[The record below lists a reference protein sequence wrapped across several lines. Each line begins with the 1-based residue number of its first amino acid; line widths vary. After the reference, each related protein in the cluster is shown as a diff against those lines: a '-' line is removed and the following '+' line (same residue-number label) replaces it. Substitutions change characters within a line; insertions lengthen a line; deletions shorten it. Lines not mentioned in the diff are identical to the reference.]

1 MNNPI
6 RQAQDKPR
14 IVLFDASALVH
25 RAFHAFAH
33 GRQLTISKTGEVTS
47 AVFGFT
53 NILLKVLSDVKP
65 DCYAIA
71 FDRKGPT
78 FRHEMSVEY
87 KAHRPPTPP
96 ELIAQLSRVRQ
107 LVDAFDMP
115 VFEQQG
121 YEADDLLGT
130 LARRAEAAGAEV
142 IIVTGDADAMQ
153 LVDDDVKVMYPRQGG
168 TFSDTILYDAAAV
181 TGKFGVPPHRVADYK
196 GLVGDPS
203 DNIKGVPGIGPKT
216 AVKLLTEF
224 DGIDEI
230 YKNIELIRPEKVREV
245 LRREEAAAR
254 ESLKLATI
262 VTDLPIEFNIE
273 ACNCARFE
281 REKVI
286 PLLRELEF
294 TSLINRLPKIATVAG
309 GQDTGGRDRV
319 SPLQAI
325 QPGGRPSG
333 SPLPMTPPPPQPSIE
348 CQYTLVDTPEKL
360 AHLAKK
366 LAKAEKFALDTETTS
381 LDTLTAELVGLSL
394 ATAPG
399 ESYYVPVGHVGVEGA
414 QLELFEVKKALGG
427 ILADKKILK
436 IAHNAKFDL
445 QVLQTA
451 GFSVAG
457 LDFDTMLAAH
467 LLGEKAPGLKNLAAT
482 RLNVEMTPITEL
494 IGEGKNQICI
504 SRCGLKQTADYS
516 CADADMTFRL
526 AQQLEPEL
534 KNLNQ
539 WKLFSEVEMPLVPV
553 IMDMERAGIAIDTEK
568 LGDMARQIATQLVAL
583 EDEIHALAGH
593 DFNIASPKQLGD
605 VLFSELHLPSGRKTK
620 TGYCT
625 DAAVLDELKD
635 EHAIVRKILEYRTL
649 TKLKSTY
656 VDVLPTM
663 VSTCDGRLHTSFN
676 QARTATGRLSSS
688 DPNLQNIPVRGELG
702 REIRKAFVA
711 PPGYVLLAAD
721 YSQIDLRA
729 LAHLSGDPD
738 LIAAFQHDED
748 IHTATAMRLYNLPK
762 EQITSDMRRFAKTIN
777 FGVIYGMSEFGLV
790 QATEL
795 TRAESSQFIT
805 KYFERY
811 PGVKAYLEA
820 TKEQARSSGYVE
832 TILGRRRYIPEIN
845 ASNRQVREAAERMA
859 INMPVQGTSADIIKV
874 AMLHVRREMDARK
887 MKSKLLLQVHDEL
900 IFEVPQSE
908 LIFMSEMAPRLMAA
922 ALKLAV
928 PLKVDMKYG
937 ANWGAME

>member
-1 MNNPI
+1 MTDPPKP
-6 RQAQDKPR
+6 AASKPR

-25 RAFHAFAH
+25 RAYHAFAH
-33 GRQLTISKTGEVTS
+33 GRQLTNSKTGEVTS

-53 NILLKVLSDVKP
+53 NILLKVLADLKP
-65 DCYAIA
+65 NCYAIA

-78 FRHEMSVEY
+78 FRHDMSPEY
-87 KAHRPPTPP
+87 KAHRPPTPT
-96 ELIAQLSRVRQ
+96 ELITQLGRVHE
-107 LVDAFDMP
+107 LVEAFDMP
-115 VFEQQG
+115 IFEQQG
-121 YEADDLLGT
+121 YEADDLLGSV
-130 LARRAEAAGAEV
+130 ARKAEAAGAEV

-153 LVDDDVKVMYPRQGG
+153 LVDDDVKVLYPKPGG
-168 TFSDTILYDAAAV
+168 TFSDTILYDAMAV

-196 GLVGDPS
+196 ALVGDPS
-203 DNIKGVPGIGPKT
+203 DNIGGVPGVGPKT

-224 DGIDEI
+224 DGIEEI
-230 YKNIELIRPEKVREV
+230 FRNIELIKPEKLREL
-245 LRREEAAAR
+245 LRKEENAAR
-254 ESLKLATI
+254 QSLKLATI
-262 VTDLPIEFNIE
+262 VTDLPIDFDINKCEICRLN
-273 ACNCARFE
+273 
-281 REKVI
+281 REKAI

-294 TSLINRLPKIATVAG
+294 TTLINRLPKTDSAGDAVTQATPS
-309 GQDTGGRDRV
+309 QV
-319 SPLQAI
+319 S
-325 QPGGRPSG
+325 QP
-333 SPLPMTPPPPQPSIE
+333 TIE
-348 CQYTLVDTPEKL
+348 CQYTLVDTTEKL
-360 AHLAKK
+360 EHLAKS
-366 LAKAEKFALDTETTS
+366 LAKDERFALDTETTS
-381 LDTLTAELVGLSL
+381 LDALTAELVGLSI
-394 ATAPG
+394 APTAG
-399 ESYYVPVGHVGVEGA
+399 ESYYLPVGHVGVEGA
-414 QLELFEVKKALGG
+414 QLELSEVKRMLGP
-427 ILADKKILK
+427 ILADKKIPK

-445 QVLQTA
+445 QIMQTA
-451 GFSVAG
+451 GFVING

-467 LLGEKAPGLKNLAAT
+467 LLGEKAPGLKNLAST
-482 RLNVEMTPITEL
+482 RLHVEMTPITEL
-494 IGEGKNQICI
+494 IGEGKSQICI
-504 SRCGLKQTADYS
+504 SRCGLKETSDYS

-526 AQQLEPEL
+526 ANNLEPEL
-534 KNLNQ
+534 KKQNQ
-539 WKLFSEVEMPLVPV
+539 WRLFSEVEMPLVPV
-553 IMDMERAGIAIDTEK
+553 IMDMERAGIALDIDK
-568 LGDMARQIATQLVAL
+568 LNEMAVQIARQLVAL
-583 EDEIHALAGH
+583 EDEILALAGH

-605 VLFSELHLPSGRKTK
+605 VLFGELHLPSGRKTK

-635 EHAIVRKILEYRTL
+635 EHAIVRKVLDYRTL
-649 TKLKSTY
+649 AKLKSTY

-663 VSTCDGRLHTSFN
+663 VSACDGRLHTSFN

-738 LIAAFQHDED
+738 LIAAFKHDED

-762 EQITSDMRRFAKTIN
+762 EQITPVMRRFAKTIN
-777 FGVIYGMSEFGLV
+777 FGVIYGMSDYGLE

-795 TRAESSQFIT
+795 TRAQSSEFIT

-811 PGVKAYLEA
+811 PGVKSYLEA
-820 TKEQARSSGYVE
+820 TKEQARSRGYVE

-874 AMLHVRREMDARK
+874 AMLHVIREMNRRK
-887 MKSKLLLQVHDEL
+887 LQSRLLLQVHDEL
-900 IFEVPQSE
+900 IFEVPQHE

-922 ALKLAV
+922 AVELAV

-937 ANWGAME
+937 TNWGEME

>member
-1 MNNPI
+1 MS
-6 RQAQDKPR
+6 KHR

-25 RAFHAFAH
+25 RAYHAFAH

-53 NILLKVLSDVKP
+53 NILLRVLADVKP

-78 FRHEMSVEY
+78 FRHEMSVDY

-107 LVDAFDMP
+107 MVEAFDMP
-115 VFEQQG
+115 IFEQQG
-121 YEADDLLGT
+121 YEADDLLGS
-130 LARRAEAAGAEV
+130 LARRAEAAGADV

-153 LVDDDVKVMYPRQGG
+153 LVDDSVKVLYPKTGG
-168 TFSDTILYDAAAV
+168 TFSDTILYDTEAV
-181 TGKFGVPPHRVADYK
+181 AGKFGVPPHRVADYK

-224 DGIDEI
+224 DGIEEI
-230 YKNIELIRPEKVREV
+230 YKNIELIRPEKVRE
-245 LRREEAAAR
+245 LLKREEAAAR

-262 VTDLPIEFNIE
+262 VTDLPIEFSIE
-273 ACNCARFE
+273 ACKIDRFE

-294 TSLINRLPKIATVAG
+294 TSLITRLPKIATMAG
-309 GQDTGGRDRV
+309 TADD
-319 SPLQAI
+319 
-325 QPGGRPSG
+325 GGRPKE
-333 SPLPMTPPPPQPSIE
+333 SPLPQTTTYPSPPSIE
-348 CQYTLVDTPEKL
+348 CVYTLVDTPEKL
-360 AHLAKK
+360 AHLAKR

-381 LDTLTAELVGLSL
+381 LDTLTAELVGISIS
-394 ATAPG
+394 TAPG
-399 ESYYVPVGHVGVEGA
+399 ESYYLPVGHVGVEGA
-414 QLELFEVKKALGG
+414 QLELFEVKKTLGP

-451 GFSVAG
+451 GFAVNG
-457 LDFDTMLAAH
+457 VDFDTMLAAH

-482 RLNVEMTPITEL
+482 RLHVEMTPITDL
-494 IGEGKNQICI
+494 IGEGKSQICI
-504 SRCGLKQTADYS
+504 SRCALKETADYS

-534 KNLNQ
+534 NEQNQ

-553 IMDMERAGIAIDTEK
+553 IMDMERAGIAIDNEK
-568 LGDMARQIATQLVAL
+568 LGDMARRIATQLVAI
-583 EDEIHALAGH
+583 EDEIHAMAGH

-625 DAAVLDELKD
+625 DAGVLDELKD
-635 EHAIVRKILEYRTL
+635 EHAIVRKILEFRTL
-649 TKLKSTY
+649 SKLKSTY

-663 VSTCDGRLHTSFN
+663 VSVCDGRLHTSFN
-676 QARTATGRLSSS
+676 QARTVTGRLSSS

-702 REIRKAFVA
+702 REIRKAFIA

-729 LAHLSGDPD
+729 LAHLSGDDD

-748 IHTATAMRLYNLPK
+748 IHMATAMSLYNLPK

-777 FGVIYGMSEFGLV
+777 FGVIYGMSDYGLE

-795 TRAESSQFIT
+795 TRAQSSEFIT
-805 KYFERY
+805 KYFERF

-820 TKEQARSSGYVE
+820 TKEQARSRGFVE

-874 AMLHVRREMDARK
+874 AMLHVRREMDCRK

-937 ANWGAME
+937 SNWGEME

>member
-1 MNNPI
+1 MTSPI
-6 RQAQDKPR
+6 EQVQGKPR
-14 IVLFDASALVH
+14 IALFDASALVH

-53 NILLKVLSDVKP
+53 NILLKVLADLKP

-96 ELIAQLSRVRQ
+96 ELIAQLGRVRQ

-153 LVDDDVKVMYPRQGG
+153 LVDDDVKVMYPKPGG

-181 TGKFGVPPHRVADYK
+181 TGKFGVPPNRVADYK
-196 GLVGDPS
+196 ALVGDPS

-216 AVKLLTEF
+216 AVNLLTEF

-230 YKNIELIRPEKVREV
+230 YKNIEMVRPEKVREL

-254 ESLKLATI
+254 QSLTLATI
-262 VTDLPIEFNIE
+262 VTDLPIEFSIE

-294 TSLINRLPKIATVAG
+294 TSLIARLPKIAVMGGTAG
-309 GQDTGGRDRV
+309 GEVGIVGRRDPSASLRINA
-319 SPLQAI
+319 SPLQA
-325 QPGGRPSG
+325 PPS
-333 SPLPMTPPPPQPSIE
+333 PQPSIE
-348 CQYTLVDTPEKL
+348 CQYILVDTQEKL
-360 AHLAKK
+360 AQLAKR
-366 LAKAEKFALDTETTS
+366 LAKVDRFALDTETTS

-394 ATAPG
+394 AAAPG
-399 ESYYVPVGHVGVEGA
+399 ESYYLPVGHVGVEGA
-414 QLELFEVKKALGG
+414 QLELSEVKKALGG

-445 QVLQTA
+445 QVLQTS
-451 GFSVAG
+451 GFTVNG
-457 LDFDTMLAAH
+457 LEFDTMLAAH
-467 LLGEKAPGLKNLAAT
+467 LLGEKAPGLKNLASIH
-482 RLNVEMTPITEL
+482 LSVEMTPITEL
-494 IGEGKNQICI
+494 IGEGKSQICI
-504 SRCGLKQTADYS
+504 SRCGLKETADYS

-534 KNLNQ
+534 RNQNQ

-553 IMDMERAGIAIDTEK
+553 IMDMERAGVALDIEK
-568 LGDMARQIATQLVAL
+568 LGEMAQQIDTQLAAL
-583 EDEIHALAGH
+583 QEEIHTLAGH

-649 TKLKSTY
+649 AKLKSTY

-663 VSTCDGRLHTSFN
+663 VSACDGRLHTSFN
-676 QARTATGRLSSS
+676 QARTVTGRLSSS

-738 LIAAFQHDED
+738 LIAAFRHDED
-748 IHTATAMRLYNLPK
+748 IHTATAMRLYSLQK

-777 FGVIYGMSEFGLV
+777 FGVIYGMSGYGLE

-795 TRAESSQFIT
+795 SREESQKFIAA
-805 KYFERY
+805 YFERY
-811 PGVKAYLEA
+811 PGVKAYMEA
-820 TKEQARSSGYVE
+820 TKEQARSRGFVE

-874 AMLHVRREMDARK
+874 AMLHVRREMDTRK

-937 ANWGAME
+937 ANWGEME

>member
-1 MNNPI
+1 MS
-6 RQAQDKPR
+6 KPR
-14 IVLFDASALVH
+14 LVLFDASALVH

-33 GRQLTISKTGEVTS
+33 GRQLSISKTGEVTS

-53 NILLKVLSDVKP
+53 NILLKVLSDLKP

-78 FRHEMSVEY
+78 FRHELSVEY

-96 ELIAQLSRVRQ
+96 ELIAQIGRVRQ
-107 LVDAFDMP
+107 MVDAFDMP

-130 LARRAEAAGAEV
+130 LARRAEEAGAEV

-153 LVDDDVKVMYPRQGG
+153 LVDDDVKVLYPKPGG

-181 TGKFGVPPHRVADYK
+181 AGKFGVPPNRVADYK
-196 GLVGDPS
+196 AMVGDAS
-203 DNIKGVPGIGPKT
+203 DNIAGVPGIGAKT
-216 AVKLLTEF
+216 AVKLLVEF

-230 YKNIELIRPEKVREV
+230 YKNIELVRPEKLREL

-254 ESLKLATI
+254 QSLTLATI
-262 VTDLPIEFNIE
+262 VTNLPIAFVLEECRIS
-273 ACNCARFE
+273 RFE
-281 REKVI
+281 RDKVI

-294 TSLINRLPKIATVAG
+294 TSLINRLPNIGVPVEAAAAGRATHA
-309 GQDTGGRDRV
+309 
-319 SPLQAI
+319 SPLQDAPT
-325 QPGGRPSG
+325 QPA
-333 SPLPMTPPPPQPSIE
+333 IE
-348 CQYTLVDTPEKL
+348 CAYTLVDTPEKL
-360 AHLAKK
+360 ETLAKR
-366 LAKAEKFALDTETTS
+366 LAKAERLALDTETTG
-381 LDTLTAELVGLSL
+381 LDTMTAEMVGLSL

-399 ESYYVPVGHVGVEGA
+399 DAYYLPVGHVGVEGA
-414 QLELFEVKKALGG
+414 QLELSEVRQALGS
-427 ILADKKILK
+427 ILADKRIAK

-445 QVLQTA
+445 QILQNA
-451 GFSVAG
+451 GFTVNG

-467 LLGEKAPGLKNLAAT
+467 LLGEKSLGLKALASS
-482 RLNVEMTPITEL
+482 RLAVEMTPITTL
-494 IGEGKNQICI
+494 IGEGKTQICI
-504 SRCGLKQTADYS
+504 SRCALKDTADYA

-526 AQQLEPEL
+526 AELLGPEL
-534 KNLNQ
+534 DRQNQ
-539 WKLFSEVEMPLVPV
+539 RKLFSEVEMPLLPA
-553 IMDMERAGIAIDTEK
+553 IMDMERAGIALDIEK
-568 LGDMARQIATQLVAL
+568 LGEMAKRIAAQLVTL
-583 EDEIHALAGH
+583 EDEIHAQAGH

-605 VLFSELHLPSGRKTK
+605 VLFGELHLPSGRKTK
-620 TGYCT
+620 TGFCT

-635 EHAIVRKILEYRTL
+635 AHAIVRLILEYRTL
-649 TKLKSTY
+649 AKLKSTY
-656 VDVLPTM
+656 VDVLPAM
-663 VSTCDGRLHTSFN
+663 VSPCDGRLHTSFN

-702 REIRKAFVA
+702 REIRKAFIA

-738 LIAAFQHDED
+738 LISAFRHDED

-762 EQITSDMRRFAKTIN
+762 EQITGDMRRFAKTIN
-777 FGVIYGMSEFGLV
+777 FGVIYGMSGYGLE

-795 TRAESSQFIT
+795 SREESSKFIAA
-805 KYFERY
+805 YFERY

-820 TKEQARSSGYVE
+820 TKEQARSRGYVE
-832 TILGRRRYIPEIN
+832 TILGRRRAIPDIN

-874 AMLHVRREMDARK
+874 AMLHVRREMTERK
-887 MKSKLLLQVHDEL
+887 LQSRLLLQVHDEL
-900 IFEVPQSE
+900 IFEVPQHE
-908 LIFMSEMAPRLMAA
+908 LIFMSELAPRLMAGA
-922 ALKLAV
+922 VKLAV
-928 PLKVDMKYG
+928 PLKVDLKYG
-937 ANWGAME
+937 ANWGEME

>member
-1 MNNPI
+1 MT
-6 RQAQDKPR
+6 KPR

-96 ELIAQLSRVRQ
+96 ELIAQLGRVRQ
-107 LVDAFDMP
+107 LVEAFDMP
-115 VFEQQG
+115 IFEQQG
-121 YEADDLLGT
+121 FEADDLLGT
-130 LARRAEAAGAEV
+130 LARRAETDGAEV

-153 LVDDDVKVMYPRQGG
+153 LVDDHVKVLYPKTGG
-168 TFSDTILYDAAAV
+168 TFSDTILYDAEAV

-196 GLVGDPS
+196 ALVGDPS
-203 DNIKGVPGIGPKT
+203 DNIGGVPGVGPKT
-216 AVKLLTEF
+216 AVKLLSEF
-224 DGIDEI
+224 DGVDEI
-230 YKNIELIRPEKVREV
+230 YKNIELVRPEKVREL
-245 LRREEAAAR
+245 LRREEGAAR
-254 ESLKLATI
+254 QSLKLATI
-262 VTDLPIEFNIE
+262 VTDLPIKFDIE
-273 ACNCARFE
+273 TCKISHFE
-281 REKVI
+281 RDKVI

-294 TSLINRLPKIATVAG
+294 TSLIARLPKIGQTAG
-309 GQDTGGRDRV
+309 TSD
-319 SPLQAI
+319 A
-325 QPGGRPSG
+325 GGRPSG
-333 SPLPMTPPPPQPSIE
+333 SPLQPTTPPKPTIE
-348 CQYTLVDTPEKL
+348 CQYTLVDTEEKL
-360 AHLAKK
+360 AQLAKR
-366 LAKAEKFALDTETTS
+366 LAKAERFALDTETTS

-399 ESYYVPVGHVGVEGA
+399 ESFYLPVGHVGVEGA
-414 QLELFEVKKALGG
+414 QLELSEVKKALGG

-451 GFSVAG
+451 GFTVNG

-467 LLGEKAPGLKNLAAT
+467 LLGEKAPGLKNLASI

-494 IGEGKNQICI
+494 IGEGKSQICI
-504 SRCGLKQTADYS
+504 SRCGLKETADYS

-526 AQQLEPEL
+526 AEQLEPEL
-534 KNLNQ
+534 KHQNQ
-539 WKLFSEVEMPLVPV
+539 WKLFSEVEMPLVPI
-553 IMDMERAGIAIDTEK
+553 IMDMERTGVVIDVEK
-568 LGDMARQIATQLVAL
+568 LGEMARRIAGQLVDL

-605 VLFSELHLPSGRKTK
+605 VLFGELHLPSGRKTK

-649 TKLKSTY
+649 AKLKSTY
-656 VDVLPTM
+656 VDVLPAM
-663 VSTCDGRLHTSFN
+663 VSACDRRLHTSFN
-676 QARTATGRLSSS
+676 QARTVTGRLSSS
-688 DPNLQNIPVRGELG
+688 DPNLQNIPIRGELG
-702 REIRKAFVA
+702 REIRKAFIA
-711 PPGYVLLAAD
+711 PPGHVLLAAD

-729 LAHLSGDPD
+729 LAHLSGDSE

-762 EQITSDMRRFAKTIN
+762 EQITADMRRFAKTIN
-777 FGVIYGMSEFGLV
+777 FGVIYGMSGYGLE

-795 TRAESSQFIT
+795 SRAESSEFIT

-811 PGVKAYLEA
+811 PGVRAYLEA
-820 TKEQARSSGYVE
+820 TKEQARSRGFVE

-874 AMLHVRREMDARK
+874 AMLHVRREMDARR
-887 MKSKLLLQVHDEL
+887 MTSRLLLQVHDEL

-908 LIFMSEMAPRLMAA
+908 LIFMSEMATRLMANA
-922 ALKLAV
+922 IKLSV

-937 ANWGAME
+937 ANWGEME